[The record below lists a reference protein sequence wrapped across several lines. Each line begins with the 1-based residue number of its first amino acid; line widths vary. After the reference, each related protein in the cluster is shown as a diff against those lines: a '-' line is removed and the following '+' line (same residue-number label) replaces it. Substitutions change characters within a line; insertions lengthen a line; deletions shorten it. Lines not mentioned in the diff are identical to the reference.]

1 MTSCPSV
8 VHAKPEERQTG
19 SSLSFSNLHHEMLVS
34 ERKWE
39 KKMTE
44 KDCLKDGKGD
54 VREQERGHGKR
65 MEIYRNIEKWKN
77 SLREIE

>member
-1 MTSCPSV
+1 
-8 VHAKPEERQTG
+8 
-19 SSLSFSNLHHEMLVS
+19 MLVS

-54 VREQERGHGKR
+54 VREQERGHVK
-65 MEIYRNIEKWKN
+65 KN
-77 SLREIE
+77 TDLQKHRKVEEFA